1 MRKLKATWVAP
12 ISEKPIPNGM
22 VVLDDRDVII
32 YVGPENKDYPE
43 VHGEIFEGLLC
54 PGFINTHCHLELSH
68 MKNIAPTG
76 TGLLP
81 FIKTVVSQR
90 EVDFSLVLKKIEEA
104 DQEMSAAGIVAVGDI
119 CNKADTAVTKMKSN
133 IRYYSFIE
141 MFDFHQSAQALKTY
155 SGYMDAYNHQYS
167 DSLNPKICVPHAPYS
182 VSPQLFEL
190 INQHNEEEVGTISIH
205 NQETPHEIALFQDGS
220 GGFPAFFGQFGMDYS
235 HFPFTRQ
242 SPVEYA
248 ISHMDPRHRTLWVHN
263 TLTTASDI
271 QKVTHWNPKSF
282 WATCPN
288 ANLYIENRL
297 PHYQTFLDERATMT
311 IGTDSL
317 TSNWQLSILEE
328 IKTILKYQS
337 SLPFMEVLTWG
348 TLNGAQA
355 LGFDDHLGSLE
366 KGKAPG
372 INLLTQANPD
382 RLNASSQVQKI
393 C

>member
-12 ISEKPIPNGM
+12 ISHKPIPDGM
-22 VVLDDRDVII
+22 VVIDDQNVIL
-32 YVGPENKDYPE
+32 YVGPSTSDFPKVPCET
-43 VHGEIFEGLLC
+43 FEGLLC

-68 MKNIAPTG
+68 MKEVAPTG

-90 EVDFSLVLKKIEEA
+90 EVDHALVLDKIAAA
-104 DQEMSAAGIVAVGDI
+104 DREMAEAGIVAVGDI
-119 CNKADTAVTKMKSN
+119 CNKADTAITKSKSN

-141 MFDFHQSAQALKTY
+141 MFDFHQSPQALDTFKGYIETY
-155 SGYMDAYNHQYS
+155 NQQFS

-182 VSPQLFEL
+182 VSPELFDL
-190 INQHNEEEVGTISIH
+190 INRNNKEEIGTISIH
-205 NQETPHEIALFQDGS
+205 NQETPHEIALFKDSS
-220 GGFPAFFGQFGMDYS
+220 GDFPEFFGQFGMDYS
-235 HFPFTRQ
+235 HFPFTGQ

-248 ISHMDPRHRTLWVHN
+248 IAHMDPRHRTLWVHN

-271 QKVTHWNPKSF
+271 QKAIHWNPKSF

-297 PHYQTFLDERATMT
+297 PHYQTFLDEKAIMT

-348 TLNGAQA
+348 TLNGAKA
-355 LGFDDHLGSLE
+355 LGFDHQLGSLE
-366 KGKAPG
+366 KGKIPG
-372 INLLTQANPD
+372 INLLTLTTPD
-382 RLNASSQVQKI
+382 RLESSAQVQKI

>member
-1 MRKLKATWVAP
+1 MRKIKATWVAP
-12 ISEKPIPNGM
+12 ITQKPIENGM
-22 VVLDDRDVII
+22 VILDDQNVIL
-32 YVGPENKDYPE
+32 YVGPSTSDYPKVPCE
-43 VHGEIFEGLLC
+43 TFKGLLC

-68 MKNIAPTG
+68 MKNVAPTG

-90 EVDFSLVLKKIEEA
+90 EVDHALVLDKIAAA
-104 DQEMSAAGIVAVGDI
+104 DREMAEAGIVAVGDI
-119 CNKADTAVTKMKSN
+119 CNKADTAITKSKSN

-141 MFDFHQSAQALKTY
+141 MFDFHQSPQALNTFK
-155 SGYMDAYNHQYS
+155 GYIEAYNQQFS

-182 VSPQLFEL
+182 VSPELFEL
-190 INQHNEEEVGTISIH
+190 INQHNREEIGTISIH
-205 NQETPHEIALFQDGS
+205 NQETPHEIALFKDSS
-220 GGFPAFFGQFGMDYS
+220 GDFPEFFGQFGMDYS
-235 HFPFTRQ
+235 HFPFTGQ

-248 ISHMDPRHRTLWVHN
+248 IAHMDPRHRTLWVHN

-271 QKVTHWNPKSF
+271 QKAIHWNPKSF

-297 PHYQTFLDERATMT
+297 PHYQTFLDEKATMT

-355 LGFDDHLGSLE
+355 LGFDHLLGSLE
-366 KGKAPG
+366 KGKSPG
-372 INLLTQANPD
+372 LNLLTLSSPD
-382 RLNASSQVQKI
+382 RLDSSASIQKI